1 MPVTLY
7 ADQSAIA
14 EVWQEF
20 IRSGQIL
27 TGSIRPEILNSWHRC
42 QAFGVDP
49 EDGVSHQL
57 LSDDEIYLLLGRHK
71 AYLDIVRHFM
81 KRLYEFVKGSGFIV
95 MLADERGYVMENLGD
110 SATLE
115 LAARVNLIKG
125 ACWTEEE
132 GGTNGIGTALA
143 LKKPFQVSGREHFCR
158 KLHTWTCS
166 AAPFFAESGE
176 LIGALQMSGPASE
189 THQHTLGMVVAAVEA
204 ISYQIRVRSRN
215 SDLSVLNDRLNN
227 IFQTMSDGAIII
239 DQAGAITQINPVA
252 KKFLGAGI
260 LGRSID
266 ELIGADTALLK
277 FIQAG
282 RTYKDQ
288 EIILETA
295 YGDIHALVTVK
306 PVSNEFGELTG
317 GVIFFNPIN
326 KMKKLVNRF
335 GGAQATFSFSDLVGR
350 HETFK
355 KALRLAERAAGNTSH
370 VLLQGES
377 GTGKELLAQAIHNRS
392 LRRKG
397 PFLALNC
404 ASLPRDLIASELF
417 GYASGAFT
425 GANPKGRPGKFE
437 MAAGG
442 TLFLDEIG
450 DMPLDQQA
458 SLLRVLQDKQITRLG
473 SDRVISVD
481 VRVICATNRDLR
493 EEVAKGNFR
502 KDLYYRLNVILV
514 QVPALRERGDDVLFL
529 FDYFLQ
535 KIAGKLN
542 LSVSQVDSAVRDCL
556 RAYSW
561 PGNVREL
568 ENVVEKMLNLAEAG
582 RISIA
587 HLPAEILAH
596 VGSVAAVPPPAGASD
611 NPDKNYKQM
620 LGESERRILLD
631 LLQDHHGNVSRIA
644 RAMGVSRNTIYRKMR
659 HHEIS
664 KDYLF
669 D

>member
-132 GGTNGIGTALA
+132 GGTNGIGIALA

-502 KDLYYRLNVILV
+502 KDLYYRLNVILI

-542 LSVSQVDSAVRDCL
+542 LAVSQVDSAVRDCL

-596 VGSVAAVPPPAGASD
+596 VGSVAAVPAPAGASD

>member
-27 TGSIRPEILNSWHRC
+27 TGSVRPEILNSWHRC
-42 QAFGVDP
+42 QAFGIDP

-132 GGTNGIGTALA
+132 GGTNGIGIALA

-502 KDLYYRLNVILV
+502 KDLYYRLNVILI

-542 LSVSQVDSAVRDCL
+542 LAVSQVDSAVRDCL

-596 VGSVAAVPPPAGASD
+596 VGSVAAVPAPAGASD

>member
-27 TGSIRPEILNSWHRC
+27 TGSVRPEILNSWHRC

-288 EIILETA
+288 EIILETS

-502 KDLYYRLNVILV
+502 KDLYYRLNVILI

-542 LSVSQVDSAVRDCL
+542 LAVSQVDSAVRDCL

-596 VGSVAAVPPPAGASD
+596 VGSVAAVPAPAGASD

>member
-132 GGTNGIGTALA
+132 GGTNGIGIALA

-288 EIILETA
+288 EIILETS

-502 KDLYYRLNVILV
+502 KDLYYRLNVILI

-542 LSVSQVDSAVRDCL
+542 LAVSQVDSAVRDCL

-596 VGSVAAVPPPAGASD
+596 VGSVAAVPAPAGASD

>member
-27 TGSIRPEILNSWHRC
+27 TGSVRPEILNSWHRC

-57 LSDDEIYLLLGRHK
+57 LSDDEINLLLGKHK

-288 EIILETA
+288 EIILETS

-502 KDLYYRLNVILV
+502 KDLYYRLNVILI

-542 LSVSQVDSAVRDCL
+542 LAVPQVDSAVRDCL

-596 VGSVAAVPPPAGASD
+596 VGSVAAVPAPAGASD

>member
-1 MPVTLY
+1 MPLTLY

-27 TGSIRPEILNSWHRC
+27 TGSVRPEILNSWHRC

-57 LSDDEIYLLLGRHK
+57 LSDGEIYLLLDRHK

-95 MLADERGYVMENLGD
+95 LLAEERGYVMENLGD

-125 ACWTEEE
+125 ACWAEEE

-176 LIGALQMSGPASE
+176 LIGVLQMSGPASE

-239 DQAGAITQINPVA
+239 DQTGAVTQINPVA

-335 GGAQATFSFSDLVGR
+335 GGAQATFSFSDLIGR

-425 GANPKGRPGKFE
+425 GASPKGRPGKFE

-542 LSVSQVDSAVRDCL
+542 LAVSQVDSAVRDCL

-596 VGSVAAVPPPAGASD
+596 VGSVAAVPMPAGISD

-631 LLQDHHGNVSRIA
+631 LLQEHHGNVSRIA

-659 HHEIS
+659 LHEIS

>member
-27 TGSIRPEILNSWHRC
+27 TGSVRPEILNSWHRC

-57 LSDDEIYLLLGRHK
+57 LSDDEINLLLGKHK

-288 EIILETA
+288 EIILETS

-502 KDLYYRLNVILV
+502 KDLYYRLNVILI

-542 LSVSQVDSAVRDCL
+542 LAVSQVDSAVRDCL

-596 VGSVAAVPPPAGASD
+596 VGSVAAVPPPVGGSD